1 MPTKRKTRSGASSAT
16 RKSARLKTEKEE
28 KEKEAPRS
36 DEEGGVEASS
46 ETSEVDCSSSG
57 KEESKGKGRSSPKP
71 AEAVKR
77 EPLQPAVREAKAE
90 EEDGEETQAR
100 FVGEAVPDE
109 EARRRWPKRY
119 EEKKQKQ
126 TYRSRNSKDD
136 DDEELIQARCH
147 YTKAEVD
154 GQVYDLN
161 DDAHVKAG
169 DGEDDY
175 ICEIV
180 EMFEAVDGTL
190 HFTAQWYYRANDTV
204 IQDLAHLINKK
215 RVFYSKIQND
225 NPLECLVKKLCIAR
239 VPLKVGSEAVEI
251 PKCDFYCDMMYLL
264 PYSTF
269 IKLPPE
275 NKQVDSETSST
286 ISSDDNINGCKV
298 DLHKKSE
305 LTLLDLYSGCGA
317 MSTGLCLGANM
328 SGSNLVTRW
337 AVDLNQYACE
347 SLKLNHPETEVRNE
361 SAEDFLSL
369 LKEWEKLCGSL
380 SLIKNRDSQQ
390 EVTYFSITNDGEDDD
405 DDDDDGD
412 DDSDDHRDDDDGS
425 GDNDS
430 EVFEVKK
437 ILQICFGDPNESGER
452 GLYFKVRWKNYGPK
466 HDTWEPFTGLSDC
479 QKRIKNFVIRGYKL
493 KILPLPGEVDV
504 ICGGPPCQGI
514 SGFNRFRNKSNPL
527 ADEKNKQLVVFMEI
541 VEFLRPRFVLM
552 ENVVD
557 LVKFAKGYLGRYALG
572 RLIKMNYQ
580 ARMGMMAAGAYGLP
594 QFRMRVFLWGAQ
606 PSERLP
612 QYPLPTHDVVLR
624 GVIPTEFERNTVAY
638 DEGQA
643 TDLETKLLLKDAISD
658 LPAVG
663 NYEKRDE
670 MPYDKKPETE
680 FQQFIRLRLNEML
693 SGSSKAG
700 SEKQL
705 LYDHIPYELNIDD
718 YQRVCRIPKRKG
730 ACFRDLP
737 GVRVRPDKKVEWDPE
752 VERVYLDS
760 GKPLVPNYA
769 MSFVDGT
776 SSKPFARLWW
786 DETVPTVVT
795 RAEPHNQAITHPE
808 QDRVLTVRENARLQG
823 FPDYYKLCGPVKER
837 YIQVGNAVAVPVAR
851 ALGYALDLAI
861 QGTTSEDPL
870 LALPK
875 KFPNISEQIAPA
887 SSEDVA

>member
-1 MPTKRKTRSGASSAT
+1 MPTKRKTGSGASSAT
-16 RKSARLKTEKEE
+16 RKSARLNTNEE
-28 KEKEAPRS
+28 ETHRS
-36 DEEGGVEASS
+36 DEGVEPSS
-46 ETSEVDCSSSG
+46 EDLAVECSPSTKKESEEG
-57 KEESKGKGRSSPKP
+57 ESSSPKS
-71 AEAVKR
+71 AQAVEK
-77 EPLQPAVREAKAE
+77 QPVSELKPE

-100 FVGEAVPDE
+100 FVGEALPLE
-109 EARRRWPKRY
+109 EAKRRWPKRY
-119 EEKKQKQ
+119 GVKKQNQ
-126 TYRSRNSKDD
+126 TYRSRTSKDD
-136 DDEELIQARCH
+136 DEEELIQACCH
-147 YTKAEVD
+147 YTKADVD
-154 GQVYDLN
+154 GQVYDLY

-169 DGEDDY
+169 EGEDDY
-175 ICEIV
+175 ICKIV
-180 EMFEAVDGTL
+180 EMFEAVDGTPY
-190 HFTAQWYYRANDTV
+190 FTAQWYYRANDTV

-215 RVFYSKIQND
+215 RVFFSKIQND
-225 NPLECLVKKLCIAR
+225 NLLDCLVKKLRIAR
-239 VPLKVGSEAVEI
+239 IPLKVGLLAVDI

-269 IKLPPE
+269 MKLPPE
-275 NKQVDSETSST
+275 SKQVDSETSST
-286 ISSDDNINGCKV
+286 ISTENDMNGSKV
-298 DLHKKSE
+298 ELHKKSE

-361 SAEDFLSL
+361 TAEDFLSL
-369 LKEWEKLCGSL
+369 LREWERLCVSF
-380 SLIKNRDSQQ
+380 SLIKNTDSQQ
-390 EVTYFSITNDGEDDD
+390 VDYFGLSNDEEEDDD
-405 DDDDDGD
+405 NDDGD
-412 DDSDDHRDDDDGS
+412 DS
-425 GDNDS
+425 GVNDS
-430 EVFEVKK
+430 EVFEVEK
-437 ILQICFGDPNESGER
+437 ILRICFGDPNKSGESG
-452 GLYFKVRWKNYGPK
+452 LYLKVRWKNYGSD
-466 HDTWEPFTGLSDC
+466 HDSWEPFTGLSEC
-479 QKRIKNFVIRGYKL
+479 RKRIREFVIRGYES
-493 KILPLPGEVDV
+493 KILPLPGDVDV

-580 ARMGMMAAGAYGLP
+580 TRMGMMAAGAYGLP
-594 QFRMRVFLWGAQ
+594 QFRMRVFLWGAK
-606 PSERLP
+606 PTEKLP

-643 TDLETKLLLKDAISD
+643 IDMETKLLLRDAIAD
-658 LPAVG
+658 LPAVR
-663 NYEKRDE
+663 NDEKRDE
-670 MPYDKKPETE
+670 MPYDKEPESE
-680 FQQFIRLRLNEML
+680 FQRFIRLRQNEML
-693 SGSSKAG
+693 GGPSKSRSKG
-700 SEKQL
+700 QL
-705 LYDHIPYELNIDD
+705 LYDHVPYEMNNDD

-737 GVRVRPDKKVEWDPE
+737 GVLVRPDNKVEWDPN

-795 RAEPHNQAITHPE
+795 RPEPHNQAITHPE
-808 QDRVLTVRENARLQG
+808 QDRVMTVRENARLQG

-851 ALGYALDLAI
+851 ALGFALDLAFR
-861 QGTTSEDPL
+861 GTVLEDPL
-870 LALPK
+870 LTLPK
-875 KFPNISEQIAPA
+875 KFPNIPEQIASA
-887 SSEDVA
+887 SSEDDA

>member
-1 MPTKRKTRSGASSAT
+1 MPTKRKTRSGGSSAT
-16 RKSARLKTEKEE
+16 SKLTRRKVEEVEEEIAMEACSEDSAVEC
-28 KEKEAPRS
+28 EASTKR
-36 DEEGGVEASS
+36 EAEGG
-46 ETSEVDCSSSG
+46 G
-57 KEESKGKGRSSPKP
+57 SSPKP
-71 AEAVKR
+71 AEAVRKQPLR
-77 EPLQPAVREAKAE
+77 EVKM
-90 EEDGEETQAR
+90 EEDGGEESQAR
-100 FVGEAVPDE
+100 FLGEAVTGE

-119 EEKKQKQ
+119 EDKKQNQ
-126 TYRSRNSKDD
+126 RSRSSKDD
-136 DDEELIQARCH
+136 DDDQLIQARCH
-147 YTKAEVD
+147 YVKAEVD
-154 GQVYDLN
+154 GPVYDLY
-161 DDAHVKAG
+161 DDAHVRAG
-169 DGEDDY
+169 DGEDDF
-175 ICEIV
+175 ICQIV
-180 EMFEAVDGTL
+180 EMLEAVDGTPY
-190 HFTAQWYYRANDTV
+190 FTAQWYYRANDTV

-215 RVFYSKIQND
+215 RVFFSKIQND
-225 NPLECLVKKLCIAR
+225 NPLECLVKKLHIAR
-239 VPLKVGSEAVEI
+239 VPLKVGLEADEI

-269 IKLPPE
+269 TKLLPE
-275 NKQVDSETSST
+275 SKQVDSETSST
-286 ISSDDNINGCKV
+286 ISSEDEMNGCKV
-298 DLHKKSE
+298 DLHKNSE

-328 SGSNLVTRW
+328 AGSNLVTKW

-369 LKEWEKLCGSL
+369 LKEWERLCVSL
-380 SLIKNRDSQQ
+380 SFTKRRDSQQ
-390 EVTYFSITNDGEDDD
+390 EIDYFSVIDGQDEDDD
-405 DDDDDGD
+405 DNDNDDDDDVDDSNNNDDNGD
-412 DDSDDHRDDDDGS
+412 DDSQ
-425 GDNDS
+425 
-430 EVFEVKK
+430 EYEVKK
-437 ILQICFGDPNESGER
+437 LLQICFGDPNESGER
-452 GLYFKVRWKNYGPK
+452 GLYFMVRWKNYGPK
-466 HDTWEPFTGLSDC
+466 HDTWEPITGLSDC
-479 QKRIKNFVIRGYKL
+479 RKRIREFVIRGYES

-504 ICGGPPCQGI
+504 ICGGPPCQSI

-527 ADEKNKQLVVFMEI
+527 ADEKNKQLVIFMEI

-572 RLIKMNYQ
+572 RLIQMNYQ

-606 PSERLP
+606 PTEKLP

-638 DEGQA
+638 DEGQSI
-643 TDLETKLLLKDAISD
+643 DLETKLLLKDAISD

-670 MPYDKKPETE
+670 ISYDKESETE
-680 FQQFIRLRLNEML
+680 FQRYIRLSKNEML
-693 SGSSKAG
+693 GGSSESGAKRH
-700 SEKQL
+700 L
-705 LYDHIPYELNIDD
+705 LYDHFPYELNIDD

-737 GVRVRPDKKVEWDPE
+737 GVRVRPDNKVEWDPD
-752 VERVYLDS
+752 VERVYLES

-769 MSFVDGT
+769 MTFVDGT
-776 SSKPFARLWW
+776 SSKPSARLWW

-808 QDRVLTVRENARLQG
+808 QDRVLAIRENARLQG

-851 ALGYALDLAI
+851 ALGYALDMAI
-861 QGTTSEDPL
+861 QGPTPSEDPL
-870 LALPK
+870 LTLPK
-875 KFPNISEQIAPA
+875 KFPNISEQIASA